1 MSDLSIGAASRNAVL
16 SLQETGALMMRT
28 QNRLSTGLKVASAVD
43 DSVAFY
49 KAKALSDRASDFSSR
64 KLEIDQGIS
73 SMKSGING
81 GSLADIILK
90 QMKGIINSVRTA
102 DSSTRTALSAQFTD
116 LTKQINSAVM
126 DGSYQGLNLINNS
139 SASMTVYFSQ
149 GTSASV
155 TIKATNLMASKLM
168 TTMGVGTS
176 AGGLVALG
184 NMLQAAGAAVGGFS
198 TLTSQTSLSPA
209 AVLDSV
215 ASIIDRGISRIRS
228 QSSLLGGNVT
238 FLQTRIDFTSE
249 YSSTLNDGSG
259 KLTLAD
265 LNQEGANMVSLQ
277 ARQQIGIQALS
288 IAGQQKSAILS
299 LLH

>member
-1 MSDLSIGAASRNAVL
+1 MSDLSLGAVSRSAVL
-16 SLQETGALMMRT
+16 SLQETGALLMRS

-81 GSLADIILK
+81 GSLADSILK

-102 DSSTRTALSAQFTD
+102 DSSTRTALSAQFID

-149 GTSASV
+149 GTAASV
-155 TIKATNLMASKLM
+155 TIKATNLMASKLL

-184 NMLQAAGAAVGGFS
+184 NMLQAAGATVGGFS

-238 FLQTRIDFTSE
+238 FLQTRIDFTGQ
-249 YSSTLNDGSG
+249 YSSTLSDGSG

-265 LNQEGANMVSLQ
+265 LNQEGANLVSLQ
-277 ARQQIGIQALS
+277 ARQQIGIQSLS
-288 IAGQQKSAILS
+288 IAGQQKSAILN

>member
-1 MSDLSIGAASRNAVL
+1 MSDLSIGAASRSAVL
-16 SLQETGALMMRT
+16 SLQESGALLMRT
-28 QNRLSTGLKVASAVD
+28 QNRLITGLKVASAVD

-49 KAKALSDRASDFSSR
+49 KAKSLSDRASDFSAR

-81 GSLADIILK
+81 GSLADSILK

-102 DSSTRTALSAQFTD
+102 DSSTRTALSAQFAD
-116 LTKQINSAVM
+116 LTKQINSAVT

-139 SASMTVYFSQ
+139 SASLTVYFNQ
-149 GTSASV
+149 GTTASV
-155 TIKATNLMASKLM
+155 TVKATNLMASKLL

-176 AGGLVALG
+176 AGGLVALA
-184 NMLQAAGAAVGGFS
+184 NMLQAAGATVGGFS

-209 AVLDSV
+209 AVLDRV

-238 FLQTRIDFTSE
+238 FLQTRIDFTDE
-249 YSSTLNDGSG
+249 YSSTLTDGSG

-265 LNQEGANMVSLQ
+265 LNQEGANLVSLQ
-277 ARQQIGIQALS
+277 ARHQIGIQALS
-288 IAGQQKSAILS
+288 IAGQQKAAIIN